1 MSPAD
6 VAFHFSKWFKLHYNV
21 MRKKWRK
28 FLFLEMKWCLVPP
41 IRASITS
48 LKVNLAK
55 SGSLFSMYTV
65 QGITK
70 IFLHTMTTI
79 LWRTTNL
86 ENLLVFIIIY
96 AYWLYRVAQ
105 MIADLSK
112 SEKRRI
118 LHYNYIFLLKFSK
131 LLLWSIC
138 NFFTL

>member
-1 MSPAD
+1 
-6 VAFHFSKWFKLHYNV
+6 

-28 FLFLEMKWCLVPP
+28 FLFLEMKWCLVSP

-86 ENLLVFIIIY
+86 ENLLVFI
-96 AYWLYRVAQ
+96 
-105 MIADLSK
+105 MIWRSGLVIVQLLSAN
-112 SEKRRI
+112 SNLNDPNNCEE
-118 LHYNYIFLLKFSK
+118 NYIDWIMIWRSYSTAEAVSTVPSMLNL
-131 LLLWSIC
+131 IRC
-138 NFFTL
+138 RFTIPDELMIWW